1 MARVEHYFTPFDEGC
16 FYHVY
21 NRTID
26 KQPMFKSE
34 NNFDFFLKQYN
45 KYLSPVV
52 DTYAYCLLKNHFHIL
67 LRVKEDHLMTSDLIT
82 FQKLANLPITNLV
95 GKTTHDLVTHQFR
108 KFFQSYAMAFNKEQ
122 SRVGTLFQ
130 TPFKRVLVKDESYF
144 TQLIYYIHSNPQHHH
159 LVDDF
164 RKWKWSSYERILLNK
179 PSALKKKEV
188 IGWFG
193 NKSIYEEYHACLQK
207 VLLDERLLFED

>member
-34 NNFDFFLKQYN
+34 NNFDFFLRQYN

-122 SRVGTLFQ
+122 SRVDTLF
-130 TPFKRVLVKDESYF
+130 
-144 TQLIYYIHSNPQHHH
+144 
-159 LVDDF
+159 
-164 RKWKWSSYERILLNK
+164 
-179 PSALKKKEV
+179 
-188 IGWFG
+188 
-193 NKSIYEEYHACLQK
+193 
-207 VLLDERLLFED
+207 